1 MKVTCDGHFS
11 HLAKPNGRNVLK
23 WVSNLVFKL
32 HNDPTINESNIL
44 VLLGQIWIY
53 AKKKRR
59 FWTIWLGWRNAIK
72 PRDEFVFGS
81 DCGVRFFVCD
91 DYHYNVRVFGHKIK
105 WRAINKLITRE
116 GVDFACIQETKMEV
130 MQAKVCLVIWGMI
143 RSSRNLLW

>member
-53 AKKKRR
+53 AKKKKKV
-59 FWTIWLGWRNAIK
+59 L
-72 PRDEFVFGS
+72 RDKGKKNLRGR
-81 DCGVRFFVCD
+81 DCKNVCK
-91 DYHYNVRVFGHKIK
+91 YKNWPKMSIYN
-105 WRAINKLITRE
+105 
-116 GVDFACIQETKMEV
+116 
-130 MQAKVCLVIWGMI
+130 
-143 RSSRNLLW
+143 